1 MTPDI
6 INDALSKLKNKNS
19 QVSWIC
25 HFFDLS
31 FKTGYIPTI
40 LKTGYIPTILKTG
53 YIPTILK
60 IAYIPTILKTA
71 KIVPVNS
78 RLENLVK
85 ELSLCNKI
93 KYLNLNIFRT
103 RCCKP
108 LIFQTLII

>member
-78 RLENLVK
+78 RLENLV
-85 ELSLCNKI
+85 
-93 KYLNLNIFRT
+93 NLQITDKSAYFR
-103 RCCKP
+103 
-108 LIFQTLII
+108 LFQNF